1 MILFIDAYNVLKILF
16 DAVSITQETR
26 DEFIGL
32 VQFYAQRQNI
42 TTYIVFDGG
51 PYNKPAF
58 CRRKKYTVVY
68 AGRNQ
73 SADDVII
80 LLAQQY
86 KNETGVLVTFDRQL
100 CRRCNEY
107 GASYMDPDIFYA
119 RMVQLWKQ
127 ESIVHNKKNNSQCY
141 AVKLTESTDSY
152 VDTLMQEGSSHILYK
167 KEDMIASQDIH
178 MSYEHRGQTAKKNKK
193 SKKERRLAPVVKKL

>member
-1 MILFIDAYNVLKILF
+1 MILCIDAYNVLKILF
-16 DAVSITQETR
+16 DAVCIDQETR

-58 CRRKKYTVVY
+58 CRRKKYIVVY

-80 LLAQQY
+80 LLLQQHRH
-86 KNETGVLVTFDRQL
+86 ERGVLVTFDRQL
-100 CRRCNEY
+100 CRRSNEY
-107 GASYMDPDIFYA
+107 GASCMDPDIFYA
-119 RMVQLWKQ
+119 RMMQLWRQ
-127 ESIVHNKKNNSQCY
+127 ESTGGKKNIAEGC
-141 AVKLTESTDSY
+141 AIKLSESGESSLDE
-152 VDTLMQEGSSHILYK
+152 LMCQSSVHVMYK
-167 KEDMIASQDIH
+167 KEDILASQNN
-178 MSYEHRGQTAKKNKK
+178 SGKTKKNKK
-193 SKKERRLAPVVKKL
+193 SKKERELTHVLKKL

>member
-16 DAVSITQETR
+16 DAVYIDQETR

-58 CRRKKYTVVY
+58 CRRKKYIVVY
-68 AGRNQ
+68 AGHNQ

-80 LLAQQY
+80 LLLQQHRH
-86 KNETGVLVTFDRQL
+86 ETGVLVTFDRQL
-100 CRRCNEY
+100 CRRSNEY
-107 GASYMDPDIFYA
+107 GASCMDPDIFYA
-119 RMVQLWKQ
+119 RMMQLWRQ
-127 ESIVHNKKNNSQCY
+127 ESTGGKKNIAEGC
-141 AVKLTESTDSY
+141 AIKLSEAGESSLDQ
-152 VDTLMQEGSSHILYK
+152 LMREGSGQVMYK
-167 KEDMIASQDIH
+167 KEDILAAQHIH
-178 MSYEHRGQTAKKNKK
+178 TAKKNKK
-193 SKKERRLAPVVKKL
+193 SKKERKLTHVLKKL